1 MNSLYRTSTY
11 IAAIIIIFLCFSLF
25 ISDYGFTLIYGDRDL
40 WRGLHSFDEFYFL
53 GPEYNAGP
61 RSPGGFFYYLLG
73 AAFYFQA
80 DISAAQIL
88 MRTLFC
94 GTALLLIWCGWRQE
108 QRLGGGLAAI
118 LFLSSG
124 YLYRDALIW
133 NPSYLPFFS
142 ALAAVALIEFVRNSG
157 KLPVF
162 IMGLAI
168 SLGMQIHSSV
178 AAFFPALAVTLIVF
192 RIPIRLYHI
201 VWFVAGLALP
211 LTHFLAAEVLSGFT
225 YSSDI
230 LFNGDMA
237 KAGNTDL
244 LNRLGKFPTEVAAIA
259 GGLSKTWGSMLAA
272 RLAGLDRLAILAD
285 AGTMGLLGLGC
296 VFLIVRRFRASPTIA
311 DIALVLSMAYILA
324 VALGGGKYP
333 RHFIGATPLIA
344 LALGAVV
351 GAIVEIKPFQPVLRV
366 AAIGL
371 AIASLALVFG
381 RGTLVGLILQSHSN
395 KDNRAAVMLQEL
407 TQRYYGTLEEF
418 SSRVAILSHRD
429 GAIAH
434 YTSDLQH
441 DRLSF
446 QFETLPPSNRH
457 ETGCTAVLLRH
468 NNDTSGEAVV
478 SEMLRAPILANHQPE
493 IIEWWEKPGMVAVH
507 YRTKLGNCI
516 STQQNAYIPTAFERT
531 YLEPRRS
538 GRRDGVT
545 WHFDGPMAVAVLHFA
560 ADPYPLGLRFRYEEG
575 RLEAEIHGQ
584 PLRGFTYFSQRALK
598 DVTLSLMTEDGRSIR
613 LPTIDGVLGDD
624 RAAMLAPWRTAGA
637 VPPGR
642 YRVTLTAT
650 EETAVKSRFA
660 QGPLVV
666 ELDDVIVG
674 TDGVRAEPTGGL
686 R

>member
-1 MNSLYRTSTY
+1 MNNLYRTSAY
-11 IAAIIIIFLCFSLF
+11 IAAIIIMFLCFSLF
-25 ISDYGFTLIYGDRDL
+25 ISDNSFTLIYGDRDL

-73 AAFYFQA
+73 AAFYFQP

-88 MRTLFC
+88 MRALFC

-168 SLGMQIHSSV
+168 SLGMQIHSSI

-192 RIPIRLYHI
+192 RAPIRLCHI
-201 VWFVAGLALP
+201 VWFVVGLALP

-237 KAGNTDL
+237 KAGNTGL
-244 LNRLGKFPTEVAAIA
+244 LDRLGTFPAVMAGVA
-259 GGLSKTWGSMLAA
+259 GGLSTAWGSMLAA
-272 RLAGLDRLAILAD
+272 RLAGLDRLVILAD
-285 AGTMGLLGLGC
+285 AGTVGLLGLGC
-296 VFLIVRRFRASPTIA
+296 VLLIVRRFRARPTIA
-311 DIALVLSMAYILA
+311 DIALVLSVAYVLA
-324 VALGGGKYP
+324 VVLGGGKYP
-333 RHFIGATPLIA
+333 RHYIGATPLIA
-344 LALGAVV
+344 LALGSIIGVSF
-351 GAIVEIKPFQPVLRV
+351 EMKPLRPVLRI
-366 AAIGL
+366 AALGL

-381 RGTLVGLILQSHSN
+381 RGTLVGLILQSQSN
-395 KDNRAAVMLQEL
+395 KDNRATVILQEVK
-407 TQRYYGTLEEF
+407 QRYYGTLEEF
-418 SSRVAILSHRD
+418 SARVAILSRRD
-429 GAIAH
+429 GAITR
-434 YTSDLQH
+434 YTSNLQH

-446 QFETLPPSNRH
+446 QFETLPPSDRH
-457 ETGCTAVLLRH
+457 ETGCTAVLLRD
-468 NNDTSGEAVV
+468 NNDADGEAAV
-478 SEMLRAPILANHQPE
+478 SEMLRAPILADQQPDMV
-493 IIEWWEKPGMVAVH
+493 EWWEKPGMVAVH

-516 STQQNAYIPTAFERT
+516 STQQNAYIPTTFERT
-531 YLEPRRS
+531 YLEPRWS

-545 WHFDGPMAVAVLHFA
+545 WHVDGPMAVAVLHFA
-560 ADPYPLGLRFRYEEG
+560 ADPHPMGLRFRYQAG

-584 PLRGFTYFSQRALK
+584 PLRGFTYFSQRSLK
-598 DVTLSLMTEDGRSIR
+598 DVTISLVAEDGRQVR
-613 LPTIDGVLGDD
+613 LPTVNGVLGNDHV
-624 RAAMLAPWRTAGA
+624 AMLTPWRTAGA

-642 YRVTLTAT
+642 YRAILTAT
-650 EETAVKSRFA
+650 EEEALKSRFP

-666 ELDDVIVG
+666 ELGDMVVG
-674 TDGVRAEPTGGL
+674 TDGVRAEPMGGL